1 MAVFRDSILQATR
14 TIRVRNYR
22 KEIKAR
28 KETVAHVNSYF
39 KLNKKDSELLSIN
52 TAF

>member
-1 MAVFRDSILQATR
+1 VAVFRDSILQATR

-28 KETVAHVNSYF
+28 KDSYF